1 MDIMEAARA
10 LGVAIQASD
19 PYKAYLA
26 ARDEAEKDPKIGEY
40 NDKFKEMQTLFEA
53 LVGQENPD
61 EAQMQKIQADYMAL
75 YQEMNEIPTM
85 AALQDARVSM
95 NDIMN
100 DAMQIIYLSV
110 NGEDPLTCQPSEET
124 MQQIQGQMLNM

>member
-19 PYKAYLA
+19 AYKAYLA

-40 NDKFKEMQTLFEA
+40 NDKFKEMQALFET

-61 EAQMQKIQADYMAL
+61 EEKMQKIQADYMAL

-85 AALQDARVSM
+85 AALQNARVSM

-110 NGEDPLTCQPSEET
+110 NGEDPMTCQPSEET